1 MIANVTQRSRYLRIS
16 KELFWITLGQ
26 FASFLGS
33 IVLVRVLTEQL
44 DPSDYGE
51 LALGLTIAAL
61 VYQVVN
67 GGINNGIGRFYSIA
81 VEKDDLD
88 GYLRASFRMLLWAS
102 LVVIGFTIVLMA
114 VLILLEMKKWI
125 LLSLI
130 VLIFSVL
137 SSYNN
142 ALNALQNAAR
152 QRIVV
157 ALHGGM
163 NSWLK
168 IALAFC
174 IMLWF
179 GSSSISV
186 VLGYTVAAFIVIISQ
201 IFFLKRLIAKKNIF
215 IQLRTGQKKENWVK
229 QMWEFSWPFSAWG
242 LFTWAQLVSD
252 RWALEFFATTAE
264 VGKFA
269 VLYQLGYATILMLSK
284 LMMTLI
290 GPILYER
297 SGDAKNEARNLS
309 VHQISWR
316 ITNVSLAL
324 SLVAFIFTY
333 YLHDWL
339 FSILVAKPY
348 QEVSQFLP
356 WVVLAGGL
364 FSTGQ
369 MLSLKILSEL
379 RSSSLIAIKIVT
391 AIVAVLINVLG
402 AWLYGFLGVIVAL
415 VIFSLIYLIWMLIMA
430 KGSLK
435 TSHSA
440 PKS

>member
-1 MIANVTQRSRYLRIS
+1 MISNIKERSQYLRIS

-44 DPSDYGE
+44 DPTEYGE

-61 VYQVVN
+61 VYQVVT

-81 VEKDDLD
+81 VEKDDLN
-88 GYLRASFRMLLWAS
+88 GYLHASLRMLFWAS
-102 LVVIGFTIVLMA
+102 LIIIGFTIVLLA

-125 LLSLI
+125 WLSLV

-142 ALNALQNAAR
+142 ALNELQNAAR

-168 IALAFC
+168 IALAFG

-179 GSSSISV
+179 GTSSTSV
-186 VLGYTVAAFIVIISQ
+186 VLGYTVSAFIVIISQ
-201 IFFLKRLIAKKNIF
+201 IFFLKRLIAKKNTL
-215 IQLRTGQKKENWVK
+215 IQPRTGQKKENWVK

-242 LFTWAQLVSD
+242 IFTWAQLVSD
-252 RWALEFFATTAE
+252 RWALEFFSTTAE

-290 GPILYER
+290 GPILYEQ

-316 ITNVSLAL
+316 ITIVSLAL

-339 FSILVAKPY
+339 FSILVAKPF

-379 RSSSLIAIKIVT
+379 RSSSLLAIKIIT
-391 AIVAVLINVLG
+391 ALIAVLINVLG

-435 TSHSA
+435 TSYSA